1 MIVDL
6 WVLPH
11 HHLAIEIECVL
22 LDLVGSFKNQIKWG
36 RKCSQIWFGIA
47 GPFEVRAQGSG
58 PGTRKR
64 LKGRKGN
71 LLSVN
76 FLLCAELYLD
86 VLNIEC
92 HLISTG
98 AQGDMNSEPMV
109 QMDKLSLIEL
119 SHLSQ
124 LMAVKQWFEPISIRL
139 RFILLDQFS
148 FPSSTV
154 FLIIVKITQL
164 WVSA

>member
-1 MIVDL
+1 MR
-6 WVLPH
+6 
-11 HHLAIEIECVL
+11 E
-22 LDLVGSFKNQIKWG
+22 KNVHKFD
-36 RKCSQIWFGIA
+36 SGIA

-64 LKGRKGN
+64 LKGRKGAFSVLFY
-71 LLSVN
+71 LLPS
-76 FLLCAELYLD
+76 LLCAELYLD

-109 QMDKLSLIEL
+109 QMGKLSLIEL

-124 LMAVKQWFEPISIRL
+124 LRQ
-139 RFILLDQFS
+139 
-148 FPSSTV
+148 
-154 FLIIVKITQL
+154 
-164 WVSA
+164 